1 MKVLVADKFEQSG
14 LDGLKALG
22 CDVIYNADLKDD
34 ALIAAIGATQANV
47 LVVRSTKVKEVML
60 DAGALALI
68 VRAGAGYDNI
78 DVAAASERGIY
89 VANCPGKNSIA
100 VAELAFG
107 LILSL
112 DRRIPD
118 NVADLRAGRWN
129 KKEYSK
135 ARGLHGRTLGLLGF
149 GNIGQEMA
157 KRAQAFGLNIAV
169 WSEIG
174 VEVDRAGLPVD
185 LPLLVRLRPSS
196 GYPME
201 PRVRVCETPEEVAE
215 HADIL
220 SVHLALNDRT
230 RGLIGKNIFDRMRP
244 GSYFIN
250 TARGEVVDYAALAAA
265 VKEKQLRVALDVY
278 AKEPST
284 GQAEFDEPLVHQS
297 GVYGTHH
304 VGASTDQAQ
313 EAIAAETVRIVKTY
327 VETGRV
333 LNVVNLS
340 RQTSATHVL
349 VVRHKDQPGVLAS
362 VFEVLRTENVNVE
375 ETENIVFTGARACV
389 ARINLDGEPTP
400 EVLER
405 ISRGN
410 DAILDLHL
418 VPLGAPA
425 ASYQLARSLA
435 VPQQ

>member
-1 MKVLVADKFEQSG
+1 MKVLIADKFEKSG
-14 LDGLKALG
+14 LDGLKAIG
-22 CDVIYNADLKDD
+22 AEVIYNPDLKDE
-34 ALIAAIGATQANV
+34 ALTAAVRETAADV
-47 LVVRSTKVKEVML
+47 LVVRSTKVKLPTL
-60 DAGALALI
+60 DAGALSLV

-78 DVAAASERGIY
+78 DVTAASERGIY

-107 LILSL
+107 LILAL

-118 NVADLRAGRWN
+118 NVADLRAGTWN

-135 ARGLHGRTLGLLGF
+135 SRGLHGRTLGLLGF

-157 KRAQAFGLNIAV
+157 KRAQAFGLNLAV

-201 PRVRVCETPEEVAE
+201 PRVRVCDTPEEVGE

-220 SVHLALNDRT
+220 SVHLALNDKT
-230 RGLIGKNIFDRMRP
+230 RGLVGRNVFDRMKP
-244 GSYFIN
+244 GSFFIN
-250 TARGEVVDYAALAAA
+250 TARGEVVDYAALEAA
-265 VKEKQLRVALDVY
+265 VKDKGLRVAIDVY

-284 GQAEFDEPLVHQS
+284 GTGEFSDPLI
-297 GVYGTHH
+297 GLPNVYGTHH
-304 VGASTDQAQ
+304 IGASTDQAQ
-313 EAIAAETVRIVKTY
+313 EAIAVETVRVIKTY
-327 VETGRV
+327 IETGRV

-340 RQTSATHVL
+340 RQTAAKHVL
-349 VVRHKDQPGVLAS
+349 VVRHRDKPGVLAT
-362 VFEVLRTENVNVE
+362 VFDALRTEKVNVE
-375 ETENIVFTGARACV
+375 ETENIVFTGAKACV
-389 ARINLDGEPTP
+389 VRINLDGEPSKALLDKMTRDN
-400 EVLER
+400 E
-405 ISRGN
+405 
-410 DAILDLHL
+410 DILDVQL

-425 ASYQLARSLA
+425 ASYHLARTLM
-435 VPQQ
+435 V